1 MLSKSYYSNISS
13 SSQIG
18 SHSHNY
24 HHKIIPMPNFKE
36 YIMKL
41 RTLDEQKKGNGQV
54 FAGSSFVGEI

>member
-13 SSQIG
+13 SQIV
-18 SHSHNY
+18 HNY
-24 HHKIIPMPNFKE
+24 HHKVIPMPNFKE

-41 RTLDEQKKGNGQV
+41 RALDERIKGSGSQV